1 MNHNEVVLVS
11 DIPYRIDEAKQAFI
25 VSPGSRCSISGK
37 IGRIVTTWWSNPE
50 NVLPRYIVS
59 TDNPYSFTATANR
72 TLIPGYDAVSKEE
85 LTNNRTTT
93 STD

>member
-1 MNHNEVVLVS
+1 MM
-11 DIPYRIDEAKQAFI
+11 R
-25 VSPGSRCSISGK
+25 R
-37 IGRIVTTWWSNPE
+37 
-50 NVLPRYIVS
+50 IVS
-59 TDNPYSFTATANR
+59 TDNPYSFTVTANR